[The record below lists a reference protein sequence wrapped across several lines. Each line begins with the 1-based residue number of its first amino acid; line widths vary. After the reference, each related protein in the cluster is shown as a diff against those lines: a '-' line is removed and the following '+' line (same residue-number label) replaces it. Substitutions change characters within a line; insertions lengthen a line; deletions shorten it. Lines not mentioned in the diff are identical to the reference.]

1 MILFIL
7 LFICIL
13 FLGDSFTSLFK
24 CKLNCWERF
33 GLAYGLGL
41 AIFTFGTFLSSFL
54 GAPFNKY
61 TLAVVFLVLLGAIWG
76 IKRKKL
82 IGLDFKIS
90 WNKPTIAAI
99 VLGTII
105 LLVGLSSLFESVVR
119 PLYTWDALAIWGTK
133 AKAIFSLGSIQAV
146 RDYGAKPYYPLNIPI
161 AMAIFYHFGESFVK
175 SIFPFYFVAILMVF
189 YGSLKRCSCGYVRL
203 AGTLMLAVTP
213 FVFFHSTI
221 AYTNLPMAFYYMASV
236 IYLYQFFQDNNRAF
250 LMLSSVLAGVGCWT
264 RPDGLI
270 WVFPSLAVLAV
281 YTLRRRQWLVPI
293 FYLVPILIFA
303 LPWSIFA
310 QYVIE
315 VKSPYLTSALKSVR
329 NLFTLKINTAHLWEI
344 LRYFGGQIFIRETW
358 LVVRGVLGWGYI
370 WLFFFSVLILY
381 CTKLRKYSYLLAL
394 IGLDILVL
402 FFIYYT
408 AGRDGR
414 LSWFLDTGFNR
425 ITLHFFPL
433 ILYQTVLLISDDIG
447 RWRCKADVFASQ

>member
-24 CKLNCWERF
+24 CKLNYWERF

-61 TLAVVFLVLLGAIWG
+61 TLLVVFLVLLGTIWA
-76 IKRKKL
+76 IKRKKR

-90 WNKPTIAAI
+90 WNKPTIAVL
-99 VLGTII
+99 VLGIII
-105 LLVGLSSLFESVVR
+105 LIVGLSSLFESVVR

-133 AKAIFSLGSIQAV
+133 AKAIFSLESIQAV
-146 RDYGAKPYYPLNIPI
+146 KDYGAKPYYPLNIPI
-161 AMAIFYHFGESFVK
+161 AMAIFYHFGESFVE
-175 SIFPFYFVAILMVF
+175 SIFPFYFIAMLAVF
-189 YGSLKRCSCGYVRL
+189 YGSLKRCGCGYL
-203 AGTLMLAVTP
+203 GLIGTLMLAVTP

-221 AYTNLPMAFYYMASV
+221 AYANLPMAFYYMASV
-236 IYLYQFFQDNNRAF
+236 IYLYQFFKSNNRAF
-250 LMLSSVLAGVGCWT
+250 LMLSSVLLGIGCWT

-270 WVFPSLAVLAV
+270 WVFPSLVVLAV
-281 YTLRRRQWLVPI
+281 YSLRRKQWLVPI
-293 FYLVPILIFA
+293 FYLVPILGFS

-310 QYVIE
+310 KYIIDAS
-315 VKSPYLTSALKSVR
+315 SPYLASALESIKQF
-329 NLFTLKINTAHLWEI
+329 FTLDINTAYVVDI
-344 LRYFGGQIFIRETW
+344 LRYFYQQVFMKENW
-358 LVVRGVLGWGYI
+358 LVVGGVLGWGYI
-370 WLFFFSVLILY
+370 WLLFFSVLILY

-394 IGLDILVL
+394 IGLDVFTL
-402 FFIYYT
+402 FFIYY
-408 AGRDGR
+408 ASGFDGR
-414 LSWFLDTGFNR
+414 LSWFLETGFNR

-433 ILYQTVLLISDDIG
+433 LLYQTILLISDDMG
-447 RWRCKADVFASQ
+447 RWKTIQKPL

>member
-7 LFICIL
+7 LFTCIL
-13 FLGDSFTSLFK
+13 FLGDSFTSLLK

-41 AIFTFGTFLSSFL
+41 AIFTFGIFLSSFL
-54 GAPFNKY
+54 GAPFSKY
-61 TLAVVFLVLLGAIWG
+61 TLVVVFLILLGAIWG
-76 IKRKKL
+76 IKKKKR

-90 WNKPTIAAI
+90 WNKPTIAATI
-99 VLGTII
+99 LGIII

-119 PLYTWDALAIWGTK
+119 PIYTWDALAIWGTK
-133 AKAIFSLGSIQAV
+133 GKAIFSLGNIQAV
-146 RDYGAKPYYPLNIPI
+146 KDYGAQSYYPLNIPI
-161 AMAIFYHFGESFVK
+161 AMAIFYNFGESFVK
-175 SIFPFYFVAILMVF
+175 SIFPFYFVAMLAVF
-189 YGSLKRCSCGYVRL
+189 YGSLKRCGYGYVGL
-203 AGTLMLAVTP
+203 VGTLMLAVTP

-221 AYTNLPMAFYYMASV
+221 AYANLPMAFYYMASV
-236 IYLYQFFQDNNRAF
+236 IYLYQFFKNNNRAF
-250 LMLSSVLAGVGCWT
+250 LMLSSVLLGVGCWT

-281 YTLRRRQWLVPI
+281 YALKRRRWLDPI
-293 FYLVPILIFA
+293 FYLAPILIFV
-303 LPWSIFA
+303 LPWSVFA
-310 QYVIE
+310 TYVIE
-315 VKSPYLTSALKSVR
+315 VRSPYLTSALESVKQ
-329 NLFTLKINTAHLWEI
+329 LFTLKINAAHLWEI
-344 LRYFGGQIFIRETW
+344 LRYFGGQIFIKETW

-381 CTKLRKYSYLLAL
+381 CTRIRKYFYLLSI

-408 AGRDGR
+408 SGLDGR
-414 LSWFLDTGFNR
+414 LSWFLETGLNR

-433 ILYQTVLLISDDIG
+433 ILYQTVLLISDDMGKWKTIQ
-447 RWRCKADVFASQ
+447 KPL